1 MALQFLAEV
10 QLKGCVSSTV
20 LPLATKALFLQI
32 LKLNM
37 KYHFNPAYFWKN
49 VTFEMFEHWK

>member
-37 KYHFNPAYFWKN
+37 K
-49 VTFEMFEHWK
+49 